1 MSCNRRSEQI
11 ENPNSVTLN
20 RRDLEREC
28 ERKRLA
34 SCERFLIC
42 EDFGFIGDTRI
53 LDCVVIRRCSKNRR
67 F

>member
-1 MSCNRRSEQI
+1 MRNCARRNHQI
-11 ENPNSVTLN
+11 ENPNHVTLN
-20 RRDLEREC
+20 SRNLEKEC

-42 EDFGFIGDTRI
+42 RDFGFIGDTRI
-53 LDCVVIRRCSKNRR
+53 LDCVVIRRCNRR